1 MKQLAIIDDDPEIL
15 KLLEQYLTKNGFEVK
30 AFTDGESFLKADESD
45 FSLIVLDIG
54 LPGVDGLEV
63 CKRVRQKS
71 NIPIIMLTAAS
82 DDLDRILGLELGSD
96 DYMGKPFNPR
106 ELLARIKA
114 LLRRSEIK
122 EEDVDNNIVMN
133 YAARSAFIGGQEL
146 ELTGTEFDL
155 LCVFHKQIGTVLSRD
170 EIGELLHGRKI
181 DPLDRS
187 NDTIVSRLRHKLSAH
202 FDGEVM
208 RVFQSIGLSS
218 EITSSSLVNKGMLYK
233 DLKSHTLIDWC
244 RSQDIGPMA

>member
-15 KLLEQYLTKNGFEVK
+15 KLLEQYLTKNGFEVR

-54 LPGVDGLEV
+54 LPGIDGLEV

-96 DYMGKPFNPR
+96 DYMGKLFNPR

-170 EIGELLHGRKI
+170 EIGELLHGRKV

-187 NDTIVSRLRHKLSAH
+187 IDTIVSRLRHKLSSH
-202 FDGEVM
+202 FDGEII
-208 RVFQSIGLSS
+208 QSVRG
-218 EITSSSLVNKGMLYK
+218 KGYVLL
-233 DLKSHTLIDWC
+233 LKN
-244 RSQDIGPMA
+244 

>member
-15 KLLEQYLTKNGFEVK
+15 KLLEQYLTKNGFEVR

-54 LPGVDGLEV
+54 LPGIDGLEV

-170 EIGELLHGRKI
+170 EIGELLHGRKV

-187 NDTIVSRLRHKLSAH
+187 IDTIVSRLRHKLSSH
-202 FDGEVM
+202 FDGEII
-208 RVFQSIGLSS
+208 QSVRG
-218 EITSSSLVNKGMLYK
+218 KGYVLLMK
-233 DLKSHTLIDWC
+233 N
-244 RSQDIGPMA
+244 

>member
-15 KLLEQYLTKNGFEVK
+15 KLLEQYLTKNGFEVR
-30 AFTDGESFLKADESD
+30 AFTDGETFLKADESD

-54 LPGVDGLEV
+54 LPGIDGLEV

-187 NDTIVSRLRHKLSAH
+187 IDTIVSRLRHKLSAH
-202 FDGEVM
+202 FDGEII
-208 RVFQSIGLSS
+208 QSVRG
-218 EITSSSLVNKGMLYK
+218 KGYVLL
-233 DLKSHTLIDWC
+233 LKS
-244 RSQDIGPMA
+244 

>member
-15 KLLEQYLTKNGFEVK
+15 KLLDQYLTKNGFEVE
-30 AFTDGESFLKADESD
+30 AFTDGESFLKKDVNK

-54 LPGVDGLEV
+54 LPGIDGLEV
-63 CKRVRQKS
+63 CKRVRQNS

-122 EEDVDNNIVMN
+122 EEDVDNNIIMN
-133 YAARSAFIGGQEL
+133 YAARSAFIGGKEL

-155 LCVFHKQIGTVLSRD
+155 LSVFHKQIGKVLSRD
-170 EIGELLHGRKI
+170 EIGELLHGRRV

-187 NDTIVSRLRHKLSAH
+187 IDTIVSRLRHKLSSH
-202 FDGEVM
+202 FDGEII
-208 RVFQSIGLSS
+208 QSVRG
-218 EITSSSLVNKGMLYK
+218 KGYVLLM
-233 DLKSHTLIDWC
+233 KS
-244 RSQDIGPMA
+244 

>member
-15 KLLEQYLTKNGFEVK
+15 KLLDQYLTKNSFEVD
-30 AFTDGESFLKADESD
+30 AFTDGESFLKEDESKY
-45 FSLIVLDIG
+45 SLIILDIG
-54 LPGVDGLEV
+54 LPGIDGLEV
-63 CKRVRQKS
+63 CKRVRQNS

-122 EEDVDNNIVMN
+122 EKDVDNNIVMN
-133 YAARSAFIGGQEL
+133 YAARSAFIDGKEL

-155 LCVFHKQIGTVLSRD
+155 LCFFHKQIGKVLSRD
-170 EIGELLHGRKI
+170 EIGELLHGRRV

-187 NDTIVSRLRHKLSAH
+187 IDTIVSRLRHKLSSH
-202 FDGEVM
+202 FDGEII
-208 RVFQSIGLSS
+208 QSVRG
-218 EITSSSLVNKGMLYK
+218 KGYVLLMK
-233 DLKSHTLIDWC
+233 N
-244 RSQDIGPMA
+244 

>member
-1 MKQLAIIDDDPEIL
+1 MKHLAIIDDDPEIL
-15 KLLEQYLTKNGFEVK
+15 KLLEQYLTKNGFEVR
-30 AFTDGESFLKADESD
+30 AFTDGETFLKADESD

-54 LPGVDGLEV
+54 LPGIDGLEV

-170 EIGELLHGRKI
+170 EIGEMLHGRKI

-187 NDTIVSRLRHKLSAH
+187 IDTIVSRLRHKLSAH
-202 FDGEVM
+202 FDGEII
-208 RVFQSIGLSS
+208 QSVRG
-218 EITSSSLVNKGMLYK
+218 KGYVLL
-233 DLKSHTLIDWC
+233 LKS
-244 RSQDIGPMA
+244 

>member
-1 MKQLAIIDDDPEIL
+1 MKQLAIIDDDSEIL
-15 KLLEQYLTKNGFEVK
+15 KLLDQYLTKNGFEVE
-30 AFTDGESFLKADESD
+30 AFTDGESFLKKDVKK

-54 LPGVDGLEV
+54 LPGIDGLEV
-63 CKRVRQKS
+63 CKRVRQNS
-71 NIPIIMLTAAS
+71 NVPIIMLTAAS

-133 YAARSAFIGGQEL
+133 YAARSAFIGGEEL

-170 EIGELLHGRKI
+170 EIGELLHGRKV

-187 NDTIVSRLRHKLSAH
+187 IDTIVSRLRHKLSSH
-202 FDGEVM
+202 FDGEII
-208 RVFQSIGLSS
+208 QSVRG
-218 EITSSSLVNKGMLYK
+218 KGYVLL
-233 DLKSHTLIDWC
+233 LKS
-244 RSQDIGPMA
+244 

>member
-15 KLLEQYLTKNGFEVK
+15 KLLDQYLTKNGFEVD
-30 AFTDGESFLKADESD
+30 AFTDGESFLKKDINK
-45 FSLIVLDIG
+45 FNLIVLDIG
-54 LPGVDGLEV
+54 LPGIDGLEV
-63 CKRVRQKS
+63 CKRVRQSS

-133 YAARSAFIGGQEL
+133 YAARSAFIGGEKL

-170 EIGELLHGRKI
+170 EIGELLHGRKV

-187 NDTIVSRLRHKLSAH
+187 IDTIVSRLRHKLSAH
-202 FDGEVM
+202 FDGEII
-208 RVFQSIGLSS
+208 QSVRG
-218 EITSSSLVNKGMLYK
+218 KGYVLL
-233 DLKSHTLIDWC
+233 LKS
-244 RSQDIGPMA
+244 

>member
-15 KLLEQYLTKNGFEVK
+15 KLLDQYLTKNGFEVD
-30 AFTDGESFLKADESD
+30 AFTDGESFLKEGESKY
-45 FSLIVLDIG
+45 SLIILDIG
-54 LPGVDGLEV
+54 LPGIDGLEV
-63 CKRVRQKS
+63 CKRVRQNS

-122 EEDVDNNIVMN
+122 EKDVDNNIVMN
-133 YAARSAFIGGQEL
+133 YAARSAFIDGKEL

-155 LCVFHKQIGTVLSRD
+155 LCVFHKQIGKVLSRD
-170 EIGELLHGRKI
+170 EIGELLHGRRG

-187 NDTIVSRLRHKLSAH
+187 IDTIVSRLRHKLSSH
-202 FDGEVM
+202 FDGEII
-208 RVFQSIGLSS
+208 QSVRG
-218 EITSSSLVNKGMLYK
+218 KGYVLLMK
-233 DLKSHTLIDWC
+233 N
-244 RSQDIGPMA
+244 

>member
-15 KLLEQYLTKNGFEVK
+15 KLLDQYLTKNSFEVD
-30 AFTDGESFLKADESD
+30 AFTDGESFLKEGESKY
-45 FSLIVLDIG
+45 SLIILDIG
-54 LPGVDGLEV
+54 LPGIDGLEV
-63 CKRVRQKS
+63 CKRVRQNS
-71 NIPIIMLTAAS
+71 NIHIIMLTAAS

-122 EEDVDNNIVMN
+122 EKDVDNNIVMN
-133 YAARSAFIGGQEL
+133 YAARSAFIDGKEL

-155 LCVFHKQIGTVLSRD
+155 LCVFHKQIGKVLSRD
-170 EIGELLHGRKI
+170 EIGELLHGRRV

-187 NDTIVSRLRHKLSAH
+187 IDTIVSRLRHKLSSH
-202 FDGEVM
+202 FDGEII
-208 RVFQSIGLSS
+208 QSVRG
-218 EITSSSLVNKGMLYK
+218 KGYVLLMK
-233 DLKSHTLIDWC
+233 N
-244 RSQDIGPMA
+244 

>member
-1 MKQLAIIDDDPEIL
+1 MKHLAIIDDDPEIL
-15 KLLEQYLTKNGFEVK
+15 KLLEQYLTKNGFDVE
-30 AFTDGESFLKADESD
+30 AFTDGESFLKEDESK

-54 LPGVDGLEV
+54 LPGMDGLEV
-63 CKRVRQKS
+63 CKRVRQNS
-71 NIPIIMLTAAS
+71 NVPIIMLTAAS

-170 EIGELLHGRKI
+170 EIGELLHGRKV

-187 NDTIVSRLRHKLSAH
+187 IDTIVSRLRHKLSAH
-202 FDGEVM
+202 FDGEII
-208 RVFQSIGLSS
+208 QSVRG
-218 EITSSSLVNKGMLYK
+218 KGYVLL
-233 DLKSHTLIDWC
+233 LKS
-244 RSQDIGPMA
+244 

>member
-15 KLLEQYLTKNGFEVK
+15 KLLDQYLTKNGFEVD
-30 AFTDGESFLKADESD
+30 AFTDGESFLKKDINK
-45 FSLIVLDIG
+45 FNLIVLDIG
-54 LPGVDGLEV
+54 LPGIDGLEV
-63 CKRVRQKS
+63 CKRVRQSS

-122 EEDVDNNIVMN
+122 EEDVDNNIIMN
-133 YAARSAFIGGQEL
+133 YAARSAFIGGEEL

-170 EIGELLHGRKI
+170 EIGELLHGRKV

-187 NDTIVSRLRHKLSAH
+187 IDTIVSRLRHKLSSH
-202 FDGEVM
+202 FDGEII
-208 RVFQSIGLSS
+208 QSVRG
-218 EITSSSLVNKGMLYK
+218 KGYVLL
-233 DLKSHTLIDWC
+233 LKS
-244 RSQDIGPMA
+244 

>member
-15 KLLEQYLTKNGFEVK
+15 KLLEQYLTKNGFEVR

-54 LPGVDGLEV
+54 LPGIDGLEV

-187 NDTIVSRLRHKLSAH
+187 IDTIVSRLRHKLIAH
-202 FDGEVM
+202 FDGEII
-208 RVFQSIGLSS
+208 QSVRG
-218 EITSSSLVNKGMLYK
+218 KGYVLL
-233 DLKSHTLIDWC
+233 LKS
-244 RSQDIGPMA
+244 

>member
-15 KLLEQYLTKNGFEVK
+15 RLLDQYLTKNGFEVD
-30 AFTDGESFLKADESD
+30 AFTDGESFLQEGESKY
-45 FSLIVLDIG
+45 SLIILDIG
-54 LPGVDGLEV
+54 LPGIDGLEV
-63 CKRVRQKS
+63 CKRVRQNS

-122 EEDVDNNIVMN
+122 EKDVDNNIVMN
-133 YAARSAFIGGQEL
+133 YAARSAFIDGKEL

-155 LCVFHKQIGTVLSRD
+155 LCVFHKQIGKVLSRD
-170 EIGELLHGRKI
+170 EIGELLHGRRV

-187 NDTIVSRLRHKLSAH
+187 IDTIVSRLRHKLSSH
-202 FDGEVM
+202 FDGEII
-208 RVFQSIGLSS
+208 QSVRG
-218 EITSSSLVNKGMLYK
+218 KGYVLLMK
-233 DLKSHTLIDWC
+233 N
-244 RSQDIGPMA
+244 

>member
-15 KLLEQYLTKNGFEVK
+15 KLLDQYLTKNGFEVK
-30 AFTDGESFLKADESD
+30 AFSDGESFLAGDYSK
-45 FSLIVLDIG
+45 FSLVILDLG
-54 LPGVDGLEV
+54 LPGIDGLEV
-63 CKRVRQKS
+63 CKKLRQKS
-71 NIPIIMLTAAS
+71 NVPIIMLTAAS

-133 YAARSAFIGGQEL
+133 DAARTAFINGEEL
-146 ELTGTEFDL
+146 DLTGTEFDL

-170 EIGELLHGRKI
+170 EIGELLHGRKV

-187 NDTIVSRLRHKLSAH
+187 IDTIVSRLRHKLSDH
-202 FDGEVM
+202 FEGEII
-208 RVFQSIGLSS
+208 QSVRG
-218 EITSSSLVNKGMLYK
+218 KGYVLL
-233 DLKSHTLIDWC
+233 LKN
-244 RSQDIGPMA
+244 

>member
-15 KLLEQYLTKNGFEVK
+15 KLLDQYLTKNGFEVD
-30 AFTDGESFLKADESD
+30 AFTDGESFLKEGESKY
-45 FSLIVLDIG
+45 SLIILDIG
-54 LPGVDGLEV
+54 LPGIDGLEV
-63 CKRVRQKS
+63 CKKVRQNS

-122 EEDVDNNIVMN
+122 ETDVDNNIVMN
-133 YAARSAFIGGQEL
+133 YAARSAFIGGKEL

-155 LCVFHKQIGTVLSRD
+155 LSVFHKQIGKVLSRD
-170 EIGELLHGRKI
+170 EIGELLHGRRV

-187 NDTIVSRLRHKLSAH
+187 IDTIVSRLRHKLSSH
-202 FDGEVM
+202 FDGEII
-208 RVFQSIGLSS
+208 QSVRG
-218 EITSSSLVNKGMLYK
+218 KGYVLLM
-233 DLKSHTLIDWC
+233 KS
-244 RSQDIGPMA
+244 

>member
-15 KLLEQYLTKNGFEVK
+15 KLLDQYLTKNGFEVD
-30 AFTDGESFLKADESD
+30 AFTDGESFLKEGESKY
-45 FSLIVLDIG
+45 SLIILDIG
-54 LPGVDGLEV
+54 LPGIDGLEV
-63 CKRVRQKS
+63 CKKVRQNS

-122 EEDVDNNIVMN
+122 ETDVDNNIVMN
-133 YAARSAFIGGQEL
+133 YAARSAFIGGEEL

-170 EIGELLHGRKI
+170 EIGELLHGRKV

-187 NDTIVSRLRHKLSAH
+187 IDTIVSRLRHKLSSH
-202 FDGEVM
+202 FDGEII
-208 RVFQSIGLSS
+208 QSVRG
-218 EITSSSLVNKGMLYK
+218 KGYVLL
-233 DLKSHTLIDWC
+233 LKS
-244 RSQDIGPMA
+244 

>member
-15 KLLEQYLTKNGFEVK
+15 KLLDQYLTKNGFEVE
-30 AFTDGESFLKADESD
+30 AFTDGESFLKKDINK
-45 FSLIVLDIG
+45 FNLIVLDIG
-54 LPGVDGLEV
+54 LPGIDGLEV
-63 CKRVRQKS
+63 CKRVRQNS
-71 NIPIIMLTAAS
+71 NVPIIMLTAAS

-133 YAARSAFIGGQEL
+133 YAARSAFIGGKEL

-170 EIGELLHGRKI
+170 EIGELLHGRKV

-187 NDTIVSRLRHKLSAH
+187 IDTIVSRLRHKLSSH
-202 FDGEVM
+202 FDGEII
-208 RVFQSIGLSS
+208 QSVRG
-218 EITSSSLVNKGMLYK
+218 KGYVLL
-233 DLKSHTLIDWC
+233 LKS
-244 RSQDIGPMA
+244 

>member
-1 MKQLAIIDDDPEIL
+1 MKLLAIIDDDPEIL
-15 KLLEQYLTKNGFEVK
+15 KLLDQYLTKNGFEVE
-30 AFTDGESFLKADESD
+30 AFTDGESFLKKDVNK

-54 LPGVDGLEV
+54 LPGIDGLEV
-63 CKRVRQKS
+63 CKRVRQNS

-133 YAARSAFIGGQEL
+133 YAARSAFIGGEEL

-170 EIGELLHGRKI
+170 EIGELLHGRKV

-187 NDTIVSRLRHKLSAH
+187 IDTIVSRLRHKLSSH
-202 FDGEVM
+202 FDGEII
-208 RVFQSIGLSS
+208 QSVRG
-218 EITSSSLVNKGMLYK
+218 KGYVLL
-233 DLKSHTLIDWC
+233 LKS
-244 RSQDIGPMA
+244 

>member
-15 KLLEQYLTKNGFEVK
+15 KLLEQYLTKNGFEVR

-54 LPGVDGLEV
+54 LPGIDGLEV

-133 YAARSAFIGGQEL
+133 YAARSAFIGCQEL

-170 EIGELLHGRKI
+170 EIGELLHGRKV

-187 NDTIVSRLRHKLSAH
+187 IDTIVSRLRHKLSSH
-202 FDGEVM
+202 FDGEII
-208 RVFQSIGLSS
+208 QSVRG
-218 EITSSSLVNKGMLYK
+218 KGYVLL
-233 DLKSHTLIDWC
+233 LKN
-244 RSQDIGPMA
+244 